1 MNTTQLDIK
10 QYVLPL
16 YLGIVLLIL
25 IPLTFWSILISILP
39 LLFIAL
45 SIYYQKEDLALISFS
60 VFFLFSLTQLRI
72 ESIEQ
77 ITQLFGYSIFLLL
90 PSLLL
95 LSQLLKQTRIEQTI
109 QSMLDHPKAFAVNA
123 CIALCFLL
131 LIYLIPFFVGNGL
144 LFNRESVQEQII
156 LIIGI
161 SIIVFTPFLLKRSK
175 IDLTS
180 KSS

>member
-1 MNTTQLDIK
+1 MNATQLDIK
-10 QYVLPL
+10 QYMLPL

-45 SIYYQKEDLALISFS
+45 CIYYQKEDLALISFS

-109 QSMLDHPKAFAVNA
+109 QSILDHPKAFAVNA

-156 LIIGI
+156 LISGI
-161 SIIVFTPFLLKRSK
+161 SLLVFTPFLLKRSK

-180 KSS
+180 ESS

>member
-123 CIALCFLL
+123 CTALCFLL

>member
-1 MNTTQLDIK
+1 MNATQIDIK
-10 QYVLPL
+10 QYGLPL

-25 IPLTFWSILISILP
+25 IPLTFWSILLSILP

-45 SIYYQKEDLALISFS
+45 SIYYQKEDVALISFS
-60 VFFLFSLTQLRI
+60 VFFLFSLTQLKI

-77 ITQLFGYSIFLLL
+77 ITHLFGYSIFLLL
-90 PSLLL
+90 PSMLL
-95 LSQLLKQTRIEQTI
+95 LSQLLKQTRVEQTM
-109 QSMLDHPKAFAVNA
+109 QSILDHPKAFAVST
-123 CIALCFLL
+123 CIGLCFLL

-156 LIIGI
+156 LITGI
-161 SIIVFTPFLLKRSK
+161 SLIVFTPFLLKKSK

-180 KSS
+180 KST